1 MGRQFCEG
9 ASVRAYGVATAL
21 VLTLVA
27 GGVASGVAVAD
38 DDTVP
43 SRRDVRDARSAVQQA
58 ADTVA
63 GVRAQLAVA
72 NQRLEQSAVA
82 AAQAAEAWNGARWR
96 AAQAREA
103 AREARSH
110 ARIAEADV
118 RRQQQAYGDILVSSY
133 QMSPE
138 LTALAAIVDA
148 DGIDAVVDR
157 TTSLQNA
164 ERAMDATY
172 QGFRAAATLAE
183 VAAGQA
189 EQAEADAA
197 DAAAEAKDAQLA
209 AQAAADSAA
218 ADAAAIAQEKD
229 ALIARLA
236 ELEDISVDLAR
247 ERQSALEAEA
257 QAAAAAAAQ
266 AEQAEQDEQD
276 EEQGEPTPAP
286 DPEPSSTPTPD
297 PEPSTPTLP
306 PAPQPPAP
314 AGGASAAISFAR
326 AQIGEPYRWGAA
338 GPNAWDCS
346 GLTAGAWNAGG
357 TYLPHYSVAQ
367 YEQSTPL
374 SAGQLQPG
382 DLVFWGSS
390 SDPSS
395 IYHVALYAGNG
406 TIIHAPRTGRPV
418 TEESMYYWIPPNF
431 YARP

>member
-1 MGRQFCEG
+1 M
-9 ASVRAYGVATAL
+9 RAYGVATAL

-43 SRRDVRDARSAVQQA
+43 SRQDVRDARSAVREA

-63 GVRAQLAVA
+63 GVRAQLVVA

-103 AREARSH
+103 AREARAHS
-110 ARIAEADV
+110 RIAATDV
-118 RRQQQAYGDILVSSY
+118 RRQQQAYGDALVASY
-133 QMSPE
+133 QMAPE

-148 DGIDAVVDR
+148 DGIGAVVDQ

-183 VAAGQA
+183 VATDQA
-189 EQAEADAA
+189 EEAEVDAL
-197 DAAAEAKDAQLA
+197 DAAAEAKEAQAA
-209 AQAAADSAA
+209 AQAAADAAA

-236 ELEDISVDLAR
+236 ELSGVSVDLAR

-257 QAAAAAAAQ
+257 AAAAAEAAQ
-266 AEQAEQDEQD
+266 AQQAQQDEPT
-276 EEQGEPTPAP
+276 PTPAP
-286 DPEPSSTPTPD
+286 QPPD
-297 PEPSTPTLP
+297 PEPEPEPTPP

-314 AGGASAAISFAR
+314 AGGASAAIAFAR
-326 AQIGEPYRWGAA
+326 AQLGEPYRWGAA
-338 GPNAWDCS
+338 GPSAWDCS

-357 TYLPHYSVAQ
+357 KYLPHYSVAQ
-367 YEQSTPL
+367 YQQSTPI

-395 IYHVALYAGNG
+395 IYHVALYTGNG
-406 TIIHAPRTGRPV
+406 TIIHAPRTGKPV